1 MARTEG
7 TQSAASS
14 AANTTS
20 ACSPSGSATDAPPW
34 GRGTAVCFGA
44 PRMIIIRSSYDP
56 TSATAGHAA
65 TAAPIMPWPR
75 PWATFAGSIA
85 IMPKPSSHRASEG
98 TRTRHRAESASPSNS
113 HRSARPPSGGSGAR
127 SSRTRR
133 APAPAHSRAR
143 TTPPPRQQRRRAQ
156 PAPSTTP
163 TCTSPVPPLD
173 PAATL
178 PLISA
183 GTFRPGSATGPRPPS
198 SRQAATGSTSL
209 GPGRAPQIPGV
220 GHPSPQPC
228 RPRHPTGSGRADP
241 RPAAIDPGLSTC
253 RGVRDRVAACTLS
266 ALSAV
271 MPENI
276 HSGS

>member
-1 MARTEG
+1 VGNLCCERSDNAQAEQPPRQRGHSDASPRRVSITIELAQISPSTVRGIRRQVQPDSPCART
-7 TQSAASS
+7 SAF
-14 AANTTS
+14 
-20 ACSPSGSATDAPPW
+20 ACS
-34 GRGTAVCFGA
+34 
-44 PRMIIIRSSYDP
+44 YD
-56 TSATAGHAA
+56 TTAA
-65 TAAPIMPWPR
+65 TAA
-75 PWATFAGSIA
+75 T
-85 IMPKPSSHRASEG
+85 
-98 TRTRHRAESASPSNS
+98 
-113 HRSARPPSGGSGAR
+113 
-127 SSRTRR
+127 
-133 APAPAHSRAR
+133 
-143 TTPPPRQQRRRAQ
+143 
-156 PAPSTTP
+156 PSTASAVDHAYVHEP
-163 TCTSPVPPLD
+163 GPAAD

-209 GPGRAPQIPGV
+209 GPGRAPQIPGA